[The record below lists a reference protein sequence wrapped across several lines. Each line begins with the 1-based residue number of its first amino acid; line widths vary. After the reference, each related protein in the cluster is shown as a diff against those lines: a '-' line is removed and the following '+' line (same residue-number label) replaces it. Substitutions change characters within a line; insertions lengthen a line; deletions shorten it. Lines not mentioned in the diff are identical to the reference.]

1 MSLAFVC
8 LGSQSLDILL
18 PENAEAKFLSVAPR
32 NVAYLLDTV
41 TGCKVI
47 DFRTD
52 VKTDITRLIGVKCVE
67 ANLRNFVG

>member
-1 MSLAFVC
+1 M
-8 LGSQSLDILL
+8 
-18 PENAEAKFLSVAPR
+18 SVAPR

>member
-1 MSLAFVC
+1 MSIAFVC

-32 NVAYLLDTV
+32 NVAYLLDAV

-52 VKTDITRLIGVKCVE
+52 VKIDITRLIGVKCVE